1 MQMDTMKIGPGMY
14 QYTLI
19 DDYSRFVYA
28 EIYPTR
34 SAKSTLEFLEF
45 AEDSLVYPI
54 VRLQTDN
61 GSEFT
66 AAPVWDYL
74 LENCIRWRPI
84 APGKPHL
91 NGKVERVQRTIWDE
105 LYSRL
110 NLKTAN
116 VADELGDYLIRY
128 NYRRIHGSLA
138 TTPAE
143 RERECIWDAPM
154 RYDAQ
159 MAFNPTYERW
169 LMRER
174 ERKQMKRLLK

>member
-91 NGKVERVQRTIWDE
+91 NGKVERATNNMGRAVRRTQPED
-105 LYSRL
+105 
-110 NLKTAN
+110 
-116 VADELGDYLIRY
+116 GQ
-128 NYRRIHGSLA
+128 
-138 TTPAE
+138 
-143 RERECIWDAPM
+143 CC
-154 RYDAQ
+154 
-159 MAFNPTYERW
+159 
-169 LMRER
+169 
-174 ERKQMKRLLK
+174 

>member
-1 MQMDTMKIGPGMY
+1 M
-14 QYTLI
+14 
-19 DDYSRFVYA
+19 A
-28 EIYPTR
+28 
-34 SAKSTLEFLEF
+34 
-45 AEDSLVYPI
+45 
-54 VRLQTDN
+54 RLN
-61 GSEFT
+61 
-66 AAPVWDYL
+66 
-74 LENCIRWRPI
+74 
-84 APGKPHL
+84 
-91 NGKVERVQRTIWDE
+91 VQRTIWDE

-174 ERKQMKRLLK
+174 ERKQMQRLLK